1 VKFFNGLFTFS
12 LPEADKV
19 CNAEYFAASNGPGG
33 TEKEFIPMSKNRF
46 QFGRTALICL
56 LPAAL
61 LAGCGAKAAQPTLD
75 PTVTVETEIA
85 ALDTLTL
92 EQTYMATVSA
102 DSSASVYPK
111 VNAIV
116 SSLNVEV
123 GDTVNAGDVL
133 CRFEDSNSVGV
144 SQAQAQLNYKELAD
158 SKHPKAKISG
168 TISDVY
174 VHNGDAVSA
183 GSPIARIIASNDISV
198 DFLFPYASPDK
209 FYVGQSA
216 TVFIT
221 GFAGSYQGSVSS
233 VPDSTATTSNGMNA
247 CTVRVTMKNPGN
259 LTDSGSY
266 TASAVIGSYTSYG
279 QASLHMTGADTVYAK
294 ASGTISGFNKVSS
307 STVSAGEALCT
318 IVSDA
323 LDAQI
328 RNAQLSLQSAGNAMD
343 NFTLT
348 APISGTVEAVNISE
362 NNMASPSAPA
372 FLISADGEKT
382 AVFYVTD
389 DVAKE
394 MQMGQAVTV
403 TSQGQEYHG
412 TVSQVGLAVDAATG
426 LFKMEAVLQDALD
439 LPNGKTVELT
449 TTAYSQSNAILVPS
463 DALYFESGD
472 SSYVYVVEDGT
483 AVRRNVTVGLYDN
496 ETTAIT
502 GGLDVGEEV
511 ITTWSAGLRDGVP
524 VRVADAAAEAGDTAD
539 TADTGKT
546 AQEAD
551 AQA

>member
-1 VKFFNGLFTFS
+1 M
-12 LPEADKV
+12 DKKA
-19 CNAEYFAASNGPGG
+19 NIFHL
-33 TEKEFIPMSKNRF
+33 
-46 QFGRTALICL
+46 GRTAVSGL
-56 LPAAL
+56 LMALL
-61 LAGCGAKAAQPTLD
+61 LAGCGAQKEAQPTLD
-75 PTVTVETEIA
+75 PTVTVETQTA
-85 ALDTLTL
+85 ALDTLSL

-111 VNAIV
+111 VSAV
-116 SSLNVEV
+116 VTSLNVEV
-123 GDTVNAGDVL
+123 GDTVKAGDVL
-133 CRFEDSNSVGV
+133 CRFEDANSVGV

-158 SKHPKAKISG
+158 SKHPKAKIAG

-183 GSPIARIIASNDISV
+183 GSPIARIVASDDISV
-198 DFLFPYASPDK
+198 DFLFPYASPSD
-209 FYVGQSA
+209 FYVGQTA
-216 TVFIT
+216 TVFIN
-221 GFAGSYQGSVSS
+221 GFAGSYTGAVSS
-233 VPDSTATTSNGMNA
+233 VPNTSATTSNGMTA

-259 LTDSGSY
+259 LTDTGSY
-266 TASAVIGSYTSYG
+266 TASAVIGSNSSYG
-279 QASLHMTGADTVYAK
+279 QASLHMTGAETVYAK
-294 ASGTISGFNKVSS
+294 AGGTISGFNKVAS
-307 STVSAGEALCT
+307 STVSAGESLCT

-328 RNAQLSLQSAGNAMD
+328 RNAQLAVQSAGNAMD

-348 APISGTVEAVNISE
+348 APISGTVEAVNVSE
-362 NNMASPSAPA
+362 NNMAAPSAPA

-426 LFKMEAVLQDALD
+426 LFKMEAVLQDALG

-472 SSYVYVVEDGT
+472 SSYVYVVENGA

-502 GGLDVGEEV
+502 GGLDVGDEV

-524 VRVADAAAEAGDTAD
+524 VQVADGTAA
-539 TADTGKT
+539 KT
-546 AQEAD
+546 AETAGTDEAAQEGD

>member
-1 VKFFNGLFTFS
+1 
-12 LPEADKV
+12 
-19 CNAEYFAASNGPGG
+19 
-33 TEKEFIPMSKNRF
+33 MSKNRF

-75 PTVTVETEIA
+75 PTVTVETQTA
-85 ALDTLTL
+85 ALDTLSL

-111 VNAIV
+111 VSAIV

-183 GSPIARIIASNDISV
+183 GSPIARIISSNDISV

-266 TASAVIGSYTSYG
+266 TASAVIGNYTSYG
-279 QASLHMTGADTVYAK
+279 QASLHMNGADTVYAK

-524 VRVADAAAEAGDTAD
+524 VRVADAAAEAGDAAD
-539 TADTGKT
+539 TVNTGKT
-546 AQEAD
+546 AQEGD